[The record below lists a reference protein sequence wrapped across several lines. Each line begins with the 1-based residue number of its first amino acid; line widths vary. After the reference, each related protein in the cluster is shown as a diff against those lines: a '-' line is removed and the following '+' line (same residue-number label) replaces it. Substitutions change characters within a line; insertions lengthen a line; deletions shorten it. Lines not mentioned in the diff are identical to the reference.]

1 MIMQED
7 FIFPPPPDPRSPFR
21 LHLAGTSYCDGNYR
35 IELRERDL
43 YFVFEYVE
51 SGRGQLQID
60 GVEYFP
66 KAGDLYWIP
75 DSGRRSYWSSS
86 EEPWIKHWFNVS
98 GPLVPEL
105 LKLYSLE
112 NVRLI
117 HNFSRPELFT
127 DGLARLQK
135 APQQAHLPLGPDIL
149 HAILAQAAA
158 DLLTDKDKQHSFS
171 EEGVLLRD
179 YLDRQIF
186 RPMPDLETMS
196 RVLRRSPVQTIRIFR
211 RDFGETPYQYLLKRK
226 LAAAQELLLCT
237 RQSVKQIS
245 AGLYFSNE
253 YYFAGLFKKKT
264 GLSPGRYRREAGEG
278 TLVDFN
284 IIESEPGHYV
294 NRALLASESD

>member
-1 MIMQED
+1 MQED

-117 HNFSRPELFT
+117 HNSPVRNVYC
-127 DGLARLQK
+127 
-135 APQQAHLPLGPDIL
+135 
-149 HAILAQAAA
+149 
-158 DLLTDKDKQHSFS
+158 S
-171 EEGVLLRD
+171 
-179 YLDRQIF
+179 
-186 RPMPDLETMS
+186 
-196 RVLRRSPVQTIRIFR
+196 LRRKIGRNARFCGFSAISFPGNGVIFPL
-211 RDFGETPYQYLLKRK
+211 EYLECNEWKAGTDRK
-226 LAAAQELLLCT
+226 
-237 RQSVKQIS
+237 SV
-245 AGLYFSNE
+245 
-253 YYFAGLFKKKT
+253 
-264 GLSPGRYRREAGEG
+264 
-278 TLVDFN
+278 V
-284 IIESEPGHYV
+284 
-294 NRALLASESD
+294 